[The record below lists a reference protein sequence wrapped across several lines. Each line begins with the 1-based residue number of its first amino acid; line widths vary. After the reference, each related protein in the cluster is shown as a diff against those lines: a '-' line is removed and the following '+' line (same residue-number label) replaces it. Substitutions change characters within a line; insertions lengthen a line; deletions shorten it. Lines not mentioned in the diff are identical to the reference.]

1 MVIYVF
7 YSYRHSRLRRIA
19 LGAVPTAAPAKR
31 R

>member
-1 MVIYVF
+1 VF

-19 LGAVPTAAPAKR
+19 LGAVPTAAPTER